1 MIIKLF
7 LLITC
12 LATCFAVEF
21 QILNREIGDIWVGI
35 QGNPGHPHLNEG
47 GFVLR
52 PGQKVSYFET
62 RIIRQFINYKFQTV
76 IQAPSN
82 WAGRFWARTW
92 CNPNNNHCDTGDC
105 GNKLKCNGA
114 GGVPPASLAEIT
126 LKGHAGFDYYDIS
139 LVDGFNI
146 MAAVSCSQHFEIC
159 IFLVLKFSQIEPI
172 GATGDGGQYSCKKSA
187 CQVRLNDNCPE
198 KLKVRN
204 GNGVIACNSACNA
217 FNTDQYCC
225 RGAYGRPETCS
236 SSDWPE
242 NYPQYFK
249 SRCPDA
255 YSYAYDDHKSTF
267 TCKAET
273 YLITFGG

>member
-52 PGQKVSYFET
+52 PGQK
-62 RIIRQFINYKFQTV
+62 TV

-126 LKGHAGFDYYDIS
+126 LKGHAGLDYYDIS

-146 MAAVSCSQHFEIC
+146 MAA
-159 IFLVLKFSQIEPI
+159 IEPI